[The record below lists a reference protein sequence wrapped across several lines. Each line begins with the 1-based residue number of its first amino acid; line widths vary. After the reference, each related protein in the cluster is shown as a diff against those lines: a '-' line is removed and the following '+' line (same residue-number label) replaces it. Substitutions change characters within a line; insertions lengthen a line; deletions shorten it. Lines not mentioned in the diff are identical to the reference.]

1 MNESPK
7 TNEAVN
13 ASTTMDSGRHFQRS
27 AGESQRPAVF
37 AGQLATPSND
47 PNAEPANGD
56 FGSDHATGL
65 IGLETKRNPAIFRVE
80 IYLDK
85 DGNACVDYDKSPLLV
100 GPHLELAEILYRVID
115 NTMKSLTKAV
125 TADIEKA
132 LIHKPSQ
139 IGALM
144 DQETM
149 VHAPDL
155 TDFLDKKFE

>member
-1 MNESPK
+1 MNDSPK
-7 TNEAVN
+7 QNEAIN
-13 ASTTMDSGRHFQRS
+13 ASTTMDSRGSIQRS
-27 AGESQRPAVF
+27 IGASQRPAISL
-37 AGQLATPSND
+37 GQPTPPSHD
-47 PNAEPANGD
+47 SNAEPADRDSSGD
-56 FGSDHATGL
+56 YATGL
-65 IGLETKRNPAIFRVE
+65 IGLEIKRNPAIFKVE

-85 DGNACVDYDKSPLLV
+85 DGNACVDYDKSPLLL

-115 NTMKSLTKAV
+115 NTMKSLSKAA

-149 VHAPDL
+149 IHAPDL
-155 TDFLDKKFE
+155 TDFLDQKF

>member
-1 MNESPK
+1 MNDSPK
-7 TNEAVN
+7 QNEAID
-13 ASTTMDSGRHFQRS
+13 ASKTMDSGRRFQRGIGPS
-27 AGESQRPAVF
+27 ERPAISL
-37 AGQLATPSND
+37 GQPTPPSHD
-47 PNAEPANGD
+47 PNTEPANGNA
-56 FGSDHATGL
+56 GSDHATGL
-65 IGLETKRNPAIFRVE
+65 IGLETKRNPALFKVE

-85 DGNACVDYDKSPLLV
+85 DGNACVDYDKSPLLL

-115 NTMKSLTKAV
+115 NTMKSLSKAA

-149 VHAPDL
+149 IHAPDL
-155 TDFLDKKFE
+155 TDFLDQKF